1 MTEILR
7 NWAGHF
13 AFGAGRFHA
22 PTNIADIQRI
32 VHDARKIRV
41 AGSRHSFNTLADTDG
56 DLLSLRH
63 LERRIDIDSAAHTVT
78 IDGGV
83 TYADL
88 CPVLDAAGF
97 ALPNI
102 ASVPDFTIIGAA
114 ATATHG
120 SGTGNRNLAAP
131 VSAVELVTA
140 TGDIV
145 TLRRGD
151 SDFPGAVVNVG
162 ALGVVSALTLDL
174 LPRFEVYQNIF
185 LDLPFDSVIENL
197 ESVMGAGYS
206 VSLFTHWRDGIV
218 KEAWVKSLA
227 SAAPPPTEFFG
238 GHAATVPVSPVYGAD
253 PTGTTAQLGV
263 PGPWFDRLPHGRIH
277 VLPKIGAEL
286 QSEYFIAL
294 ADAPAALRALDKIA
308 PSFADLLI
316 VSEVRTIAADDYW
329 ISMNQGRASIG
340 IHFAFRHDWPA
351 VSRVLPLI
359 EAALAPFAPRPH
371 WGKLFTMPATEVHA
385 RYPHLGD
392 FTALAIRLD
401 PAGKFRNAFL
411 SEYVFVD

>member
-1 MTEILR
+1 MNDPLR

-13 AFGAGRFHA
+13 TFGAGRFHA
-22 PTNIADIQRI
+22 PTNVADIQRI
-32 VHDARKIRV
+32 VHDARKLRV
-41 AGSRHSFNTLADTDG
+41 VGSRHSFNTIADTDG
-56 DLLSLRH
+56 DLLSLRQ
-63 LERRIDIDSAAHTVT
+63 LKRRIDIDSAARTVT

-97 ALPNI
+97 AIPNI

-120 SGTGNRNLAAP
+120 SGTANQNLAAP
-131 VSAVELVTA
+131 VSAVEIVTA
-140 TGDIV
+140 TGDLLTI
-145 TLRRGD
+145 RRGE

-174 LPRFEVYQNIF
+174 LPRFDVYQNVF
-185 LDLPFDSVIENL
+185 LDLPLDNVVDNFDAI
-197 ESVMGAGYS
+197 MGAAYS

-227 SAAPPPTEFFG
+227 TAAPPAANFFG
-238 GHAATVPVSPVYGAD
+238 GYAATVPVSPVYGAN
-253 PTGTTAQLGV
+253 PHGTTGQLGV
-263 PGPWFDRLPHGRIH
+263 PGPWFDRLPHGRIGAIPA
-277 VLPKIGAEL
+277 VGAEL
-286 QSEYFIAL
+286 QSEYFIDI
-294 ADAPAALRALDKIA
+294 ADAPAAIRALDKVSA
-308 PSFADLLI
+308 NFADLLI
-316 VSEVRTIAADDYW
+316 VSEIRTIAADDWW
-329 ISMNQGRASIG
+329 ISMNQGRTSVG

-351 VSRVLPLI
+351 VSRALPLI

-371 WGKLFTMPATEVHA
+371 WGKLFTMPAKEVHA

-392 FTALAIRLD
+392 FTALATRLD